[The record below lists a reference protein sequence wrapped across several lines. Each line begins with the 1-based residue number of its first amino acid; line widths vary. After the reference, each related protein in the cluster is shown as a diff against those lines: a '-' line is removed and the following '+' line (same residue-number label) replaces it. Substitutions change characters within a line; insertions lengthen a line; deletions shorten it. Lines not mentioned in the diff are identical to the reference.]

1 VKTWLPQLA
10 KVPAEQ
16 IHAPWTMSS
25 QDFEKYIEKG
35 SYPDKPV
42 MEQQSWKPHYHRKKG
57 PNKMGVA
64 NRNERVKNPG
74 PGGPKKNGGQKGG
87 KPNANSNGSQ
97 HQKEVQQQQQNGGH

>member
-1 VKTWLPQLA
+1 
-10 KVPAEQ
+10 
-16 IHAPWTMSS
+16 MSKE
-25 QDFEKYIEKG
+25 DFDKYIEKG

-74 PGGPKKNGGQKGG
+74 PGGPKKNGPKNKPQHHDGAAHGNGNGNGNGHGHGHGHGGQ
-87 KPNANSNGSQ
+87 
-97 HQKEVQQQQQNGGH
+97 H